1 MLKRK
6 YIILLF
12 VCSLTMALSAQPK
25 VTLPAMN
32 TAFLLN
38 VGVSDQRLPSL
49 GVTVARIG
57 KIGYYA
63 NFMIGLDN
71 IHLNFDYRAADDGS
85 LIGGEYAGLIPFYS
99 GKRSVNRLSATLGGM
114 CRMVIPLHV
123 YVGAGYGYRSETRE
137 LLNMKWVE
145 AASSLEHSGL
155 VEAGLIGQ
163 IESVTLQAGYT
174 LFIGRD
180 NRLFHEARVGIG
192 YTFNK

>member
-1 MLKRK
+1 MRRNK
-6 YIILLF
+6 YIILVLL
-12 VCSLTMALSAQPK
+12 SSITLGLSAQAK
-25 VTLPAMN
+25 VSLPAMR

-38 VGVSDQRLPSL
+38 AGVSDQRPPSL
-49 GVTVARIG
+49 GVTIARIG
-57 KIGYYA
+57 NFGYYA
-63 NFMIGLDN
+63 NFMIGIDN
-71 IHLNFDYRAADDGS
+71 MHLKYDYRTAADGS
-85 LIGGEYAGLIPFYS
+85 LIDGENAGLIPFYS
-99 GKRSVNRLSATLGGM
+99 GKRAVNRLSATIGGM
-114 CRMVIPLHV
+114 CRMVIPLHL

-163 IESVTLQAGYT
+163 IESITLQAGYT

-180 NRLFHEARVGIG
+180 NRLYHEARVGIG

>member
-1 MLKRK
+1 MIKCK

-12 VCSLTMALSAQPK
+12 VCSLTMGMSAQTK
-25 VTLPAMN
+25 MALPPLR

-38 VGVSDQRLPSL
+38 AGISDQRSPSL

-57 KIGYYA
+57 NFGYYA

-71 IHLNFDYRAADDGS
+71 IHLKYDYRAAADGS
-85 LIGGEYAGLIPFYS
+85 LIDGENAGMIPFYS
-99 GKRSVNRLSATLGGM
+99 GKRAVNRLSATIGGM

-137 LLNMKWVE
+137 LLNKKWVE

-163 IESVTLQAGYT
+163 IESITLQAGYT

-180 NRLFHEARVGIG
+180 NRLYHEARVGIG
-192 YTFNK
+192 YTFNN